1 MNFAGIAANAGTNVA
16 SIEQLIRHGSGSP
29 GLAAT
34 IGTTPASITSFVNGQ
49 VSADIAAALGATPGA
64 AQELRNMIGREGAIG
79 LVIGLACGRGGKL
92 PARPAT
98 AAAAAVSAPVD
109 IPAEIAGEDAP

>member
-34 IGTTPASITSFVNGQ
+34 IGTTPASITGFVNGQ

-79 LVIGLACGRGGKL
+79 LVIGLACGRGGRTV
-92 PARPAT
+92 RPAAT
-98 AAAAAVSAPVD
+98 KAVASEPVD
-109 IPAEIAGEDAP
+109 IPAEIAGENVP

>member
-1 MNFAGIAANAGTNVA
+1 MNFAGIAAQAGTNVA

-34 IGTTPASITSFVNGQ
+34 IGTTPASITSFINGQ
-49 VSADIAAALGATPGA
+49 VSADIAAAMGATPGA

-79 LVIGLACGRGGKL
+79 IVIGLACGIGGKP
-92 PARPAT
+92 PARPAP
-98 AAAAAVSAPVD
+98 APVA
-109 IPAEIAGEDAP
+109 PAG

>member
-16 SIEQLIRHGSGSP
+16 SIEQLLRHGSGSP

-34 IGTTPASITSFVNGQ
+34 IGTTPASITSFINGQ

-64 AQELRNMIGREGAIG
+64 AQELRNMIGRDGAIG
-79 LVIGLACGRGGKL
+79 LVIGLACGRGAKPL
-92 PARPAT
+92 ARPAAT
-98 AAAAAVSAPVD
+98 AIEQGPVD
-109 IPAEIAGEDAP
+109 IPAEIAGDGVP